1 MSASGSGRERIFV
14 ASHHREYSP
23 LDSIIRPQKFRF
35 HQPRRADQHFRYKMQ
50 DFEDTFNLERFVNA
64 QAHTYAR
71 AVDELRAGKKQTHW
85 MWYTFPQMRG
95 LGTSAMSEQF
105 GIRNYE
111 EALAYVCH
119 PVLGP
124 RLAQLTALML
134 EHRYE
139 SLLQI
144 LGTPDNFKFHSSMT
158 LFAAVTGHE
167 SIYARALFTFCNG
180 PDPKTMAL
188 LAKSKKKE

>member
-1 MSASGSGRERIFV
+1 
-14 ASHHREYSP
+14 
-23 LDSIIRPQKFRF
+23 
-35 HQPRRADQHFRYKMQ
+35 MQ
-50 DFEDTFNLERFVNA
+50 DTDDPFNLERFVHA
-64 QAHTYAR
+64 QAHTFGR
-71 AVDELRAGKKQTHW
+71 AVSELMAGKKQSHW

-95 LGTSAMSEQF
+95 LGTSAMSEQY
-105 GIRNYE
+105 GIASPE

-124 RLAQLTALML
+124 RLAQVTGLML
-134 EHRYE
+134 DHRYD

-144 LGTPDNFKFHSSMT
+144 LGSPENLKFHSSMT
-158 LFAAVTGHE
+158 LFGAVTGHE

-188 LAKSKKKE
+188 LSNAKKESQRSEESA

>member
-1 MSASGSGRERIFV
+1 MSES
-14 ASHHREYSP
+14 
-23 LDSIIRPQKFRF
+23 
-35 HQPRRADQHFRYKMQ
+35 Q
-50 DFEDTFNLERFVNA
+50 DPFDLERFVSA
-64 QAHTYAR
+64 QAHTYER
-71 AVDELRAGKKQTHW
+71 AVAELTAGKKQSHW

-95 LGTSAMSEQF
+95 LGTSAMSDKF
-105 GIRNYE
+105 GIGSYE

-119 PVLGP
+119 PILGP
-124 RLAQLTALML
+124 RLAQLTTLIL

-144 LGTPDNFKFHSSMT
+144 LGTPDNLKFHSSMT

-180 PDPKTMAL
+180 PDPKTLAL
-188 LAKSKKKE
+188 LADSRKRA

>member
-1 MSASGSGRERIFV
+1 MRD
-14 ASHHREYSP
+14 
-23 LDSIIRPQKFRF
+23 LDDPYQ
-35 HQPRRADQHFRYKMQ
+35 
-50 DFEDTFNLERFVNA
+50 LERFVSA
-64 QAHTYAR
+64 QTHTFER
-71 AVDELRAGKKQTHW
+71 AVAELTAGKKQSHW

-95 LGTSAMSEQF
+95 LGTSAMSEKY
-105 GIRNYE
+105 GIGSYD

-119 PVLGP
+119 PILGP
-124 RLAQLTALML
+124 RLAHVTALML

-144 LGTPDNFKFHSSMT
+144 LGSPDNLKFHSSMT

-180 PDPKTMAL
+180 ADPKTMAL
-188 LAKSKKKE
+188 LAESRKRI

>member
-1 MSASGSGRERIFV
+1 MRRA
-14 ASHHREYSP
+14 EYSP
-23 LDSIIRPQKFRF
+23 SNFIVRSRNFNFKNLAVLTNIRG
-35 HQPRRADQHFRYKMQ
+35 ASMQ
-50 DFEDTFNLERFVNA
+50 DLDYPFNLERFVNA

-105 GIRNYE
+105 GIGSYE

-124 RLAQLTALML
+124 RLAQVTALML

-144 LGTPDNFKFHSSMT
+144 LGAPDNFKFHSSMT

-167 SIYARALFTFCNG
+167 SIYAKALFTFCNG
-180 PDPKTMAL
+180 PDQKTMAL
-188 LAKSKKKE
+188 LVKSKKKTEPYSA

>member
-1 MSASGSGRERIFV
+1 MSTS
-14 ASHHREYSP
+14 
-23 LDSIIRPQKFRF
+23 
-35 HQPRRADQHFRYKMQ
+35 Q
-50 DFEDTFNLERFVNA
+50 DPFDLERFVSA
-64 QAHTYAR
+64 QAHTYER
-71 AVDELRAGKKQTHW
+71 AVAELTAGKKQSHW

-95 LGTSAMSEQF
+95 LGTSAMSDKF
-105 GIRNYE
+105 GIGSYE

-119 PVLGP
+119 PILGP
-124 RLAQLTALML
+124 RLAQLTSLIL

-144 LGTPDNFKFHSSMT
+144 LGTPDNLKFHSSMT

-180 PDPKTMAL
+180 PDPKTLAL
-188 LAKSKKKE
+188 LADSRKRA